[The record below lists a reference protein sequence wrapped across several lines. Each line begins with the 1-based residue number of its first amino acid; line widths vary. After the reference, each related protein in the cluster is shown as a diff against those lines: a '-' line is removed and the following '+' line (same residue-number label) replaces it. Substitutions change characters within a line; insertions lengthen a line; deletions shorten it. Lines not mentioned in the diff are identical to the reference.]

1 MSQPKKPAQPA
12 AQAGPT
18 GEATGVGAEVGGVR
32 SSDEWNWLDLWA
44 MNPETRSWLAS
55 ARRDAACP
63 HATPRREGAG
73 DGPPGLTTPTKLQH
87 LQRTLYCKA
96 KAEPGYRF
104 WSLYGELT
112 RHDLLEEALR
122 LVERNGGAAGVDG
135 QTLAQVTATPERRA
149 RWLDA
154 LRTELQAKSYRPVPV
169 RRVYIPKSNGGQ
181 RPLGIPTVKDR
192 VVQMAALLVLGPIF
206 EADFH
211 PRSYGFR
218 PGRNAHQA
226 LDEIVTALRSGRLEV
241 VDADLSKYFDTIPH
255 DRLLKLVARRT
266 SDGSLL
272 HLIRQWLDAPV
283 VEELDGKQRILPN
296 RQGVP
301 QGGVISPLLA
311 NLYLNALDWA
321 VNDPH
326 VRGQPVLVRY
336 ADDFVILCGPGQGTA
351 LRERLARWLA
361 AHGLQ
366 LNEQKTQLADSR
378 RGFNFLGFRVRWQ
391 RSRVSGKWYAHV
403 EASPRS
409 QQRLRETVRARLN
422 HWTQH
427 QRIPEVVTGLNRLLR
442 GWSGYFHYRQSSRVM
457 GKLNWQVR
465 DRLRRWLWRK
475 HGQRRALWCDYPDTR
490 LHGQYGLWPL
500 PERVAWRNSGAGTPH
515 ALR

>member
-1 MSQPKKPAQPA
+1 MSADKIQTQSA
-12 AQAGPT
+12 AQAGAS
-18 GEATGVGAEVGGVR
+18 GEAAGVGSAVGGVR
-32 SSDEWNWLDLWA
+32 SSDELNWLDLWA
-44 MNPETRSWLAS
+44 LNPETRSWLRS

-63 HATPRREGAG
+63 HASSRREGAG
-73 DGPPGLTTPTKLQH
+73 DGPQGITTPEKLRH
-87 LQRTLYCKA
+87 LQDTLYRKA

-104 WSLYGELT
+104 WSLYGEMT
-112 RHDLLEEALR
+112 RRDLLEHALR
-122 LVERNGGAAGVDG
+122 LVARNGGAPGVDG
-135 QTLAQVTATPERRA
+135 ESLTHVTATPDTQA

-154 LRTELQAKSYRPVPV
+154 LQRELKDQTYRPAPV
-169 RRVYIPKSNGGQ
+169 RRVLIPKSNGGQ

-192 VVQMAALLVLGPIF
+192 VVQMAALLVLGPIY

-226 LDEIVTALRSGRLEV
+226 LDEIVTALQSGRLEV

-255 DRLLKLVARRT
+255 DRLLQLVARRM
-266 SDGSLL
+266 SDGSVL

-283 VEELDGKQRILPN
+283 VEESGNVLPN

-321 VNDPH
+321 VNDRE
-326 VRGQPVLVRY
+326 VQGQPVLVRY
-336 ADDFVILCGPGQGTA
+336 ADDFVILCAPGQGKA
-351 LRERLARWLA
+351 LHARLEHWLS

-366 LNEQKTQLADSR
+366 LNEAKTRVADSR
-378 RGFNFLGFRVRWQ
+378 RGFDFLGFRVRWQ
-391 RSRVSGKWYAHV
+391 RSRVSRKWYAHV
-403 EASPRS
+403 EANPRS
-409 QQRLRETVRARLN
+409 QQKLREAVRAKLN
-422 HWTQH
+422 HWTLGR
-427 QRIPEVVTGLNRLLR
+427 RIPEVMTGMNRLLR
-442 GWSGYFHYRQSSRVM
+442 GWSGYFHYRHSSRVM

-465 DRLRRWLWRK
+465 DRVRRWLWRK
-475 HGQRRALWCDYPDTR
+475 HAKKRALWTAYPDER

-500 PERVAWRNSGAGTPH
+500 PEWVAWKGRRVGEPN